1 MFGFRLFGA
10 ALLVCFS
17 ATCFGGVVLQD
28 IEAPEWQV
36 SEWINGDPARLEDNR
51 GKVVL
56 IEFFQ
61 LWCPGCNRFSIP
73 LFNRWD
79 EKYGDRD
86 DVLIVSIHTVFEG
99 HDVQNPGRLRQFVH
113 DRGIRHPVGIDAYD
127 PKDPKGTPITMRR
140 FETGGTPHVAIVDKH
155 GKLRFSHFG
164 DFRPEVVESF
174 IDRLL
179 KER

>member
-1 MFGFRLFGA
+1 M
-10 ALLVCFS
+10 ALLVAGLGS
-17 ATCFGGVVLQD
+17 LGWSGVVL
-28 IEAPEWQV
+28 EPAKAPGWKIQ
-36 SEWINGDPARLEDNR
+36 EWINSDPGRLQSHK

-56 IEFFQ
+56 IDFFQ
-61 LWCPGCNRFSIP
+61 LWCPGCNDFSIP
-73 LFNRWD
+73 LFEEWE
-79 EKYGDRD
+79 EKFGTRD

-99 HDVQNPGRLRQFVH
+99 HDVQNPRRLRQFVH
-113 DRGIRHPVGIDAYD
+113 ERGIKHPVGIDAYD
-127 PKDPKGTPITMRR
+127 PKDPKGTPITMHR

-164 DFRPEVVESF
+164 QFRPDVVESF